1 MEPHAPRAARGLKW
15 ILSQLM
21 LPMAG
26 CARAVAGG
34 FVFAPQHVQQV
45 RAAQAGGVI
54 SLALVVDQEGKRNA
68 GLLPEQARVVCVAES
83 DGRQVGA
90 LLAEGLFVFAQLR
103 DVLAAED
110 STVMA
115 QEDHH
120 RRLPLPKRAE
130 ADFASIRVGQNNRS
144 KRFGEHLIL
153 RIA

>member
-1 MEPHAPRAARGLKW
+1 MEPHAPRAARGLKG

-103 DVLAAED
+103 DVLAAEN
-110 STVMA
+110 STIVA
-115 QEDHH
+115 KEDHYG
-120 RRLPLPKRAE
+120 RLPVPQRAKANLPA
-130 ADFASIRVGQNNRS
+130 VGV
-144 KRFGEHLIL
+144 G
-153 RIA
+153 

>member
-1 MEPHAPRAARGLKW
+1 
-15 ILSQLM
+15 M

-103 DVLAAED
+103 DVLAAEN
-110 STVMA
+110 STIVA
-115 QEDHH
+115 KEDHYG
-120 RRLPLPKRAE
+120 RLPVPQRAKANLPA
-130 ADFASIRVGQNNRS
+130 VGV
-144 KRFGEHLIL
+144 G
-153 RIA
+153 